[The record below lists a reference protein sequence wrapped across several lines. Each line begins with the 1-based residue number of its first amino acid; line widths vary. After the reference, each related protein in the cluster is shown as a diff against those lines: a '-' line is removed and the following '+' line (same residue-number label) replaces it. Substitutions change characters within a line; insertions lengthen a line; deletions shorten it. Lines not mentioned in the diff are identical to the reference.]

1 MFKYTVFNLKIKI
14 PVTKRIVKIL
24 KQILSSST
32 LRNVMEI
39 HTMNVYLDMNQY
51 QLSIKVIEV
60 NYNDVSF
67 QKLEQ

>member
-14 PVTKRIVKIL
+14 PVTKRIVKVL

-51 QLSIKVIEV
+51 QLSIKVSE
-60 NYNDVSF
+60 N
-67 QKLEQ
+67 